1 MSLTKTRRPRK
12 NPGPPPRDTVRH
24 DTFFLSCFVSPRRR
38 FDSTKRRLVALERFA
53 LRRRFLETSARCDWR
68 AATAAASS
76 LAANKRFASAR
87 LRAWDRDALTRT
99 EIPVGTWRSVTAV
112 ETLLTCWPPGPPDRQ
127 KTSST
132 SSGRHTRIPRPSR
145 QIGSRTSPGVT
156 RQPGGTTA
164 IVLGSHKG
172 GPPHAPASSM
182 DRRPVL

>member
-1 MSLTKTRRPRK
+1 MKSVTHVLNLDPVVSHQDAETTEKAPAAFRQTF
-12 NPGPPPRDTVRH
+12 RH

-76 LAANKRFASAR
+76 LSANKRVASVR
-87 LRAWDRDALTRT
+87 LRAWDRDVLTRT

-132 SSGRHTRIPRPSR
+132 SPDRQGRMQPPSR
-145 QIGSRTSPGVT
+145 QSGSRTS
-156 RQPGGTTA
+156 
-164 IVLGSHKG
+164 L
-172 GPPHAPASSM
+172 
-182 DRRPVL
+182 